1 METQKSAEQRQ
12 FIDEQLKIIKHYV
25 DGFELFLPK
34 DDTALGEIADL
45 MRAVAEKMKEMDDS
59 RIKRKK
65 LKAELDRAFS
75 DLENSQK
82 SFARDS
88 RPDSR

>member
-12 FIDEQLKIIKHYV
+12 FIDEQLQVIKDYV

-34 DDTALGEIADL
+34 DETALGEIADL

-59 RIKRKK
+59 RIKRKQ

-75 DLENSQK
+75 DLESSQK
-82 SFARDS
+82 SFAKNVM
-88 RPDSR
+88 PDSR

>member
-12 FIDEQLKIIKHYV
+12 FIDEQLQIIKHYA

-34 DDTALGEIADL
+34 DETALGEIADL
-45 MRAVAEKMKEMDDS
+45 MRAVAEKMREMDDS
-59 RIKRKK
+59 RIKRKQ

-82 SFARDS
+82 SFARDAK
-88 RPDSR
+88 PDSR